1 MQLVD
6 GFVEKSAEQG
16 EAPSPDLGRAGPGDH
31 LVVGDGRFA
40 EEVARILRVQD
51 RGLMS

>member
-1 MQLVD
+1 MV
-6 GFVEKSAEQG
+6 FVEKFTEQG

-31 LVVGDGRFA
+31 LVVGERRFA
-40 EEVARILRVQD
+40 DEVARILGVQD